1 MIEFHLLQTAR
12 NLKKLSTG
20 RRASTLSTS
29 SSCKSHHSLSS
40 ILPLSSPCPPSSHV
54 QSLSCLLARHHYSIY
69 PSSSSPLPPSQTMP
83 NPTQTDIRYAYD
95 PIEITQKIQRNL
107 ASHPISTW
115 ITLDTLMDFQSIA
128 RTGRTHWQMVT
139 ERETYTHTE
148 DTRERNRRC
157 CVTFVIATW

>member
-54 QSLSCLLARHHYSIY
+54 QSLSCLLACHHYSIY
-69 PSSSSPLPPSQTMP
+69 PSSSSPLPPSQKMP
-83 NPTQTDIRYAYD
+83 KPTQTDIRYAYD
-95 PIEITQKIQRNL
+95 PIEITKKIQRNL
-107 ASHPISTW
+107 TSHPISTW
-115 ITLDTLMDFQSIA
+115 ITLDTLMDFESIE
-128 RTGRTHWQMVT
+128 RTGRTRWQMVT
-139 ERETYTHTE
+139 QRETYTHTGYKGE
-148 DTRERNRRC
+148 K
-157 CVTFVIATW
+157 